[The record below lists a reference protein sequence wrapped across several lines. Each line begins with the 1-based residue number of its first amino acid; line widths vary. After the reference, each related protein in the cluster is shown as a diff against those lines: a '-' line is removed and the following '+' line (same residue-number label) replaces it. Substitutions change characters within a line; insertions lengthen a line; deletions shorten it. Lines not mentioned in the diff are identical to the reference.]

1 MERPTPSSS
10 KRATHRR
17 RKSAHPKR
25 FDGVVLRKADT
36 VMLGDLVKYDHPSKP
51 GFFGI
56 LESAFLDPCSGK
68 RLIKVRHLVKAIETP
83 FGSLIKQDPGV
94 VFANAEETIVVHA
107 RHVRRLM
114 SSEDSTLIFHPFM
127 YSRESGMLSC
137 L

>member
-1 MERPTPSSS
+1 MQES

-36 VMLGDLVKYDHPSKP
+36 VMIGDLVKYDHPSKP
-51 GFFGI
+51 GFIGI

-68 RLIKVRHLVKAIETP
+68 RLIKIRRLVDAVETP
-83 FGSLIKQDPGV
+83 FGSLVSQNPKISTV
-94 VFANAEETIVVHA
+94 VFANAEETIVVPA
-107 RHVRRLM
+107 RYVRRLL
-114 SSEDSTLIFHPFM
+114 SSEDSTVIFQPFM